1 MVKKPLI
8 EVTSF
13 TDCEHRLPAIVGESE
28 CRYPPSLDTAAHG
41 FSPLASLFPTCG
53 MAPIRFEKLRLFEA
67 ESITCFVMR
76 HAVPDAM
83 DALEGRHDLLVMGD
97 DNDRSKFGGHFVD
110 DTDHG
115 QGSYAIERRGNQ
127 LEDG

>member
-53 MAPIRFEKLRLFEA
+53 MADTDAVREA
-67 ESITCFVMR
+67 ALARSRIPCFVMS
-76 HAVPDAM
+76 HA
-83 DALEGRHDLLVMGD
+83 ALLRWTRLKIGMISL
-97 DNDRSKFGGHFVD
+97 SCGGHFAD

-115 QGSYAIERRGNQ
+115 QGS
-127 LEDG
+127 